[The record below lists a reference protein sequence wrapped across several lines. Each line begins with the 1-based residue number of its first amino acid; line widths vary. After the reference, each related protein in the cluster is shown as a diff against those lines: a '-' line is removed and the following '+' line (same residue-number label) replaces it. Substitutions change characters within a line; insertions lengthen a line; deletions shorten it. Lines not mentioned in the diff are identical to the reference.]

1 MLNPAQIHSK
11 FEQAF
16 DCHLQGKIFQA
27 QALYEEVL
35 NVEPDHVDA
44 LHLSGVAAAQMNN
57 YRKAIDLIGKAIA
70 IYPDNAAFHC
80 NRGLAFNE
88 LKEFEAAV
96 ANFDKAIALKPDY
109 LEAYVNRGNA
119 LKKLRQFDAAVASFD
134 RAISIKPNFAEAYH
148 NRGNTLLELKKFEAA
163 SASYDKAIA
172 IKPDYFE
179 ACYHRGIALQALNES
194 EKAVASYDKT
204 IAIKPDFAEAY
215 ANRGNA
221 LQALNRF
228 DAALESFDM
237 AIAIKPDVA
246 ETHYNR
252 ANALKKLKRYESAL
266 ASYEKAIAI
275 KPDYHEAY
283 HNLGL
288 MRHELNQ
295 PDAAVACFDKAI
307 AIKPD
312 YHDASLHKSLALLLG
327 GNFRQG
333 WALYEARH
341 KVSRLA
347 GIRRNFARPLW
358 LGNEPLAGKT
368 ILLHSEQGF
377 GDTIQFCRYAR
388 SVADLGAR
396 VVLETE
402 LPLSGLFKDL
412 NGVAE
417 VVAKGSDLPGF
428 DYHCPLMSL
437 PLAFKTDLN
446 TIPFPHKYL
455 RTDPDKLAYWKNRL
469 GQATTPHVGLVWS
482 GNVTHTNDGNRSIP
496 LAGLI
501 GHLPSSVKYVSLQKE
516 VREIDKTA
524 LESNANLLHFGD
536 ELDDFSD
543 TAALCDLMDVVISVD
558 TSVAHLNAALGNPT
572 WVLLPF
578 SPDWRWLLDR
588 DDSPWYQSIRLF
600 RQEQPGNWD
609 GVFKKLNSGLTTA
622 YGK

>member
-11 FEQAF
+11 FEQAL
-16 DCHLQGKIFQA
+16 DCHLQGKIAQS

-35 NVEPDHVDA
+35 NAEPDHVDA
-44 LHLSGVAAAQMNN
+44 LHLSGVAAGQTGNH
-57 YRKAIDLIGKAIA
+57 RKAVELIGKAIA
-70 IYPDNAAFHC
+70 LYPGNEAFHC
-80 NRGLAFNE
+80 NQGVAFNE
-88 LKEFEAAV
+88 LKEFEAA
-96 ANFDKAIALKPDY
+96 AASFDKALTIKPDCH
-109 LEAYVNRGNA
+109 EAHYQRGISLQGLN
-119 LKKLRQFDAAVASFD
+119 KSEEAVD
-134 RAISIKPNFAEAYH
+134 
-148 NRGNTLLELKKFEAA
+148 
-163 SASYDKAIA
+163 SYDKAVA
-172 IKPDYFE
+172 IKPDFHE
-179 ACYHRGIALQALNES
+179 AFYHRGIALQALNES
-194 EKAVASYDKT
+194 EKAVASYDKA

-221 LQALNRF
+221 LQELNRF
-228 DAALESFDM
+228 DAAAESFDM

-266 ASYEKAIAI
+266 ASYDKAIAI
-275 KPDYHEAY
+275 KPDYQEAY

-288 MRHELNQ
+288 MRQELNQ
-295 PDAAVACFDKAI
+295 LDAAVACFDKAI

-333 WALYEARH
+333 WALYESRH

-347 GIRRNFARPLW
+347 GASRNFTRPLW

-368 ILLHSEQGF
+368 VLLHSEQGF

-388 SVADLGAR
+388 SVADMGAR

-402 LPLSGLFKDL
+402 LPLIGLLKDL

-417 VVAKGSDLPGF
+417 VVAKGSDLPEF

-437 PLAFKTDLN
+437 PLAFKTILN
-446 TIPFPHKYL
+446 TIPCPHQYL

-469 GQATTPHVGLVWS
+469 GQTTTPRIGLVWS
-482 GNVTHTNDGNRSIP
+482 GNVTHTNDSNRSIP
-496 LAGLI
+496 LAEVI
-501 GHLPSSVKYVSLQKE
+501 RHLPSSLIYVSLQKE
-516 VREIDKTA
+516 VREIDKTT
-524 LESNANLLHFGD
+524 LESNANILHFGD
-536 ELDDFSD
+536 ELGDFSD

-558 TSVAHLNAALGNPT
+558 TGIAHLNAALGNTT

-600 RQEQPGNWD
+600 RQEQPGDWD
-609 GVFKKLNSGLTTA
+609 GVFKKLRSELTTA